1 MIWISNIY
9 CTKDVICT
17 NEYIITLKKK
27 IDWRK
32 HKSGI

>member
-9 CTKDVICT
+9 HAKDVFFP

-27 IDWRK
+27 YDWRK